1 MNIKTS
7 LLAVTLAAASLLAFS
22 VGAHEPK
29 PQAQDMKGHAMKGM
43 DMKGMDMKGHSA
55 GSMEMH
61 KIMMSGMK
69 MPMKM
74 TGNVDKDFA
83 LMMSMHHQ
91 QAIKMVDV
99 LIKHGSSTELKALA
113 RKMKTAQQAEI
124 RQMTPYTK

>member
-7 LLAVTLAAASLLAFS
+7 LLAVTLAAASLLVFT

-29 PQAQDMKGHAMKGM
+29 PQAQ

-74 TGNVDKDFA
+74 NGNVDHDFA
-83 LMMSMHHQ
+83 HMMTMHHQ
-91 QAIKMVDV
+91 QAIKMADV
-99 LIKHGSSTELKALA
+99 QIKHGSNAQLKALA
-113 RKMKTAQQAEI
+113 RKIKVAQQAEI
-124 RQMTPYTK
+124 KQMAPYTK